1 MNSNEKKNCHK
12 NQIERLL
19 SNAFP
24 GAQIRKDALGL
35 RQDGTEPSA
44 PLLKVENE
52 EAEISFS
59 FNSAPYSCRD
69 PVVSKEFSTLAF
81 SLCLV
86 LPALSL
92 GVISH
97 SASPWGSTNSCART
111 RPICLLCEGEKG
123 AFSLLSSCLL
133 LDCPILTRIP
143 GFSRSPDVS
152 PEPSPSLPHFAS
164 DISSSMP
171 VG

>member
-59 FNSAPYSCRD
+59 FNSAPYSC
-69 PVVSKEFSTLAF
+69 
-81 SLCLV
+81 
-86 LPALSL
+86 
-92 GVISH
+92 
-97 SASPWGSTNSCART
+97 
-111 RPICLLCEGEKG
+111 
-123 AFSLLSSCLL
+123 
-133 LDCPILTRIP
+133 
-143 GFSRSPDVS
+143 
-152 PEPSPSLPHFAS
+152 
-164 DISSSMP
+164 
-171 VG
+171 